1 MSDEIDNKSQ
11 VNLER
16 NGNDNEEV
24 NGNPIGI
31 STTTVVE
38 HDDGK
43 NKKDW
48 VKFDDDDSNKN
59 KVQVREHVCHF
70 LYRVTFMEIGCA

>member
-1 MSDEIDNKSQ
+1 MSDETDKSQ

-16 NGNDNEEV
+16 NGNVSEEV

-31 STTTVVE
+31 SATTDSTTPGPDNNGKV
-38 HDDGK
+38 DGK

-59 KVQVREHVCHF
+59 KIQVRTRSVC
-70 LYRVTFMEIGCA
+70 VVDV